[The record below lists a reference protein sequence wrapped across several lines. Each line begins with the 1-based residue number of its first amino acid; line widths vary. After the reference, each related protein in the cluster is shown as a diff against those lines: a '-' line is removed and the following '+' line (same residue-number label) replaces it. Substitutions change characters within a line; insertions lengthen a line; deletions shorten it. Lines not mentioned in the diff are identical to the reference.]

1 MSGFTLLIS
10 KLYTCFSLVVV
21 KMTLS
26 CPRMDDHA
34 WGHNHTRSHAW
45 GHWELCCSRTR
56 LWPGRIWKHS
66 QTEEEPRGKPWPRGT
81 TGGRS
86 ALKQKTALCLGNPSG
101 GGECTQCRWLST
113 GPLTY
118 RTNHF
123 SAAFSSHRFL
133 RYLVFSGDHLQLGF
147 TITKVRASQQ
157 RPLQVQITVR
167 QAKKNL
173 VDGSW
178 DSTPFLSCQSKGK
191 EPSFTGDSH
200 RRRSLG
206 PTLIAWGGLQK

>member
-1 MSGFTLLIS
+1 
-10 KLYTCFSLVVV
+10 
-21 KMTLS
+21 MTLS

-34 WGHNHTRSHAW
+34 WGHNHTRPRAW

-66 QTEEEPRGKPWPRGT
+66 QTKEEPRGSCGRGHNWWQVGPEAEDSPLPWEPKWR
-81 TGGRS
+81 R
-86 ALKQKTALCLGNPSG
+86 L
-101 GGECTQCRWLST
+101 EYTQCRSLSPGT
-113 GPLTY
+113 WTH

-123 SAAFSSHRFL
+123 SAAFSSQRSL
-133 RYLVFSGDHLQLGF
+133 RYLVFSGDHLLLGF
-147 TITKVRASQQ
+147 TITKVRAWQQ

-178 DSTPFLSCQSKGK
+178 DSTPLLSCQSKGK
-191 EPSFTGDSH
+191 EPPFTGDSH
-200 RRRSLG
+200 RGRSLG